1 MDNNVNFIEQ
11 QKLDCD
17 DITDIDVL
25 TLLKIEMPAILNEE
39 INHAILNHFEENK

>member
-25 TLLKIEMPAILNEE
+25 ALLKIEMPIILNEE
-39 INHAILNHFEENK
+39 INHSILDRFKGNK

>member
-25 TLLKIEMPAILNEE
+25 ALLKIEMPVILNEE
-39 INHAILNHFEENK
+39 INHAILNRFEGNE

>member
-25 TLLKIEMPAILNEE
+25 ALLKIQMPVVLNEE
-39 INHAILNHFEENK
+39 INHAILNSFEGNE

>member
-25 TLLKIEMPAILNEE
+25 ALLKIEIPVILNEE
-39 INHAILNHFEENK
+39 INHAIIDRFKGNL